1 MIYKLFVLYY
11 TMKIKQFQLEN
22 NINVNYYQNLN
33 NNITSISIFF
43 NVGSVDENKNEK
55 GMSHFLEHILFKG
68 TKKRKDPK
76 SISKELDAVG
86 AYFNAYTDK
95 DCTCYIIKLNT
106 DHIELALDI
115 LSDMLNNSIFEQ
127 NNFDQE
133 KNVVVEEIT
142 RDKDN
147 TERQIVENAF
157 KIIFEGHNLQYSI
170 GAEEENIRSFTRD
183 NVMKYWKKYYTSDNM
198 IISIVSNNDFE
209 IIKTLLNEYFKKFKN
224 SNVNKLNEKNNLIL
238 QKTPKY
244 IIEKKNELEQ
254 VHLVLGFTIC
264 NRYNQDRFT
273 LDIINV
279 ILAGNMSS
287 RLFLSLREENGL
299 SYTVSNHVGYY
310 KDTGGFFICTSFD
323 KDSLILKNINDIDSS
338 LSYDNLYDKIFKQD
352 NKKFGPGGLPIIL
365 EELKK
370 LKENL
375 ISDNE
380 LNKVKG
386 YIKGSLSLQL
396 EDSHNIAEYFGRQLI
411 ANQSPI
417 LNYDDLLDI
426 YENINIEDIQRIS
439 KKYFDFNKLNI
450 SIISDHYEKEYIES
464 FINQYLFDI

>member
-1 MIYKLFVLYY
+1 
-11 TMKIKQFQLEN
+11 MKTNEIKQFKLEN
-22 NINVNYYQNLN
+22 NIDVNYYQKLD

-43 NVGSVDENKNEK
+43 NVGSINEDENEK

-95 DCTCYIIKLNT
+95 DCTCYIVKLNT

-147 TERQIVENAF
+147 TERQVLENAF
-157 KIIFEGHNLQYSI
+157 ETVFDGHNLQYSI
-170 GAEEENIRSFTRD
+170 GAEEKDIRSFTRN
-183 NVMKYWKKYYTSDNM
+183 NVMNYWKKYYTSDNM
-198 IISIVSNNDFE
+198 IISIVSNKDIE
-209 IIKTLLNEYFKKFKN
+209 IIKTLLNNYFKQFTN
-224 SNVNKLNEKNNLIL
+224 SNKYNITEKKNKLIL
-238 QKTPKY
+238 QETPRY
-244 IIEKKNELEQ
+244 YIEKKNDLEQ
-254 VHLVLGFTIC
+254 VHLVLGFPIC
-264 NRYNQDRFT
+264 NRYNEDRFA
-273 LDIINV
+273 LDMINV

-287 RLFLSLREENGL
+287 RLFLSLREKNGL
-299 SYTVSNHVGYY
+299 SYTVSNHIGYY

-323 KDSLILKNINDIDSS
+323 KDSLILKNIKDIDSN
-338 LSYDNLYDKIFKQD
+338 LSYEKLYDNIFKKD

-365 EELKK
+365 EELKDI
-370 LKENL
+370 KENP
-375 ISDNE
+375 ISNNE
-380 LNKVKG
+380 LNKIKG
-386 YIKGSLSLQL
+386 FIKGSLSLQS

-417 LNYDDLLDI
+417 LSYKDLLNI
-426 YENINIEDIQRIS
+426 YENISIETIQKTS

-464 FINQYLFDI
+464 FINQYLFDK